1 MINYLWNAE
10 YNWLEQLIIKLDD
23 YTPHRQP
30 LSLCPLNILKGTFTI
45 SKLVKESI

>member
-10 YNWLEQLIIKLDD
+10 HNWFEQLIIKLDD

-30 LSLCPLNILKGTFTI
+30 LSLEPLNIVLGPFTI
-45 SKLVKESI
+45 SIK